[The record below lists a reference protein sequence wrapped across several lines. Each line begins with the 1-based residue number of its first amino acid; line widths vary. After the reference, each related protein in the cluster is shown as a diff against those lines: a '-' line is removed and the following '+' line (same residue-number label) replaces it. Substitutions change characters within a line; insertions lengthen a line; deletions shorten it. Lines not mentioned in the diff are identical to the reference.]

1 MGKKQIKDYKFV
13 PGLIP
18 PDANQYP
25 NAVNLITANKEY
37 IIEEII
43 GYLTFQSGGPLS
55 APVARP
61 NAVAQLTNNKE
72 FIKEEA
78 SAYITAQQATQS
90 VLNLVPNAYAL
101 ILSNKEFIKDDEAFC
116 FTYGDGLTNLDLNK
130 LIKFHKENKK
140 IARANIENN
149 L

>member
-43 GYLTFQSGGPLS
+43 GYLTFQSSGPLS

-61 NAVAQLTNNKE
+61 NAITQLTNNKE

-78 SAYITAQQATQS
+78 TAWITAQQATQS
-90 VLNLVPNAYAL
+90 VLNLVPNAYNL
-101 ILSNKEFIKDDEAFC
+101 VLNNKEFIKDETVAWLDDQIA
-116 FTYGDGLTNLDLNK
+116 NLKCLSGK
-130 LIKFHKENKK
+130 CLCPVSTPSTTW
-140 IARANIENN
+140 
-149 L
+149 